1 MNADTMPNTR
11 NRQLKS
17 PMLLPVI
24 NGEKPPIPVPLR
36 RRFDTP
42 YRYVDSNVL
51 RSCSFDNLLT
61 MSQYSILNLTN
72 NGDSA
77 LKTPTSLNFQCKGT
91 KKSGNISDYQKKL
104 LSL

>member
-51 RSCSFDNLLT
+51 RSCSFANLLT
-61 MSQYSILNLTN
+61 MSQYSYFKF
-72 NGDSA
+72 DKQWRFSV
-77 LKTPTSLNFQCKGT
+77 
-91 KKSGNISDYQKKL
+91 KKRVL
-104 LSL
+104 R

>member
-61 MSQYSILNLTN
+61 MLQYSILNLTN
-72 NGDSA
+72 NGVSA
-77 LKTPTSLNFQCKGT
+77 LKTAYFVEFSLQRY
-91 KKSGNISDYQKKL
+91 KKMWKYF
-104 LSL
+104 

>member
-61 MSQYSILNLTN
+61 MLQYSILNLTN
-72 NGDSA
+72 NGVSA
-77 LKTPTSLNFQCKGT
+77 LKTAYFVKFSLQRY
-91 KKSGNISDYQKKL
+91 KKCGNISDYQKKL

>member
-42 YRYVDSNVL
+42 YRYVDNNVL

-72 NGDSA
+72 NGVSA
-77 LKTPTSLNFQCKGT
+77 LKNAYFVKFSMQRY
-91 KKSGNISDYQKKL
+91 KKKRKYF
-104 LSL
+104 

>member
-61 MSQYSILNLTN
+61 MSQYPILNLSN
-72 NGDSA
+72 NGVSA
-77 LKTPTSLNFQCKGT
+77 LKNAYFVKFSMQRY
-91 KKSGNISDYQKKL
+91 KKKRKYF
-104 LSL
+104 

>member
-61 MSQYSILNLTN
+61 LLQYSILNLTN
-72 NGDSA
+72 NGVSA
-77 LKTPTSLNFQCKGT
+77 LKTAYFVKFSLQRY
-91 KKSGNISDYQKKL
+91 KKMWKYF
-104 LSL
+104 

>member
-1 MNADTMPNTR
+1 MNADIMPNTR

-51 RSCSFDNLLT
+51 RSCSFANLLT
-61 MSQYSILNLTN
+61 MLQYSILNLTN
-72 NGDSA
+72 NGVSA
-77 LKTPTSLNFQCKGT
+77 LKNAYFVNFSLQRYKKKRKNF
-91 KKSGNISDYQKKL
+91 
-104 LSL
+104 

>member
-51 RSCSFDNLLT
+51 LSCSFDNLLT
-61 MSQYSILNLTN
+61 MSQYSYFKF
-72 NGDSA
+72 DKQWRFSV
-77 LKTPTSLNFQCKGT
+77 
-91 KKSGNISDYQKKL
+91 KKRVL
-104 LSL
+104 R

>member
-51 RSCSFDNLLT
+51 LSCSFDN
-61 MSQYSILNLTN
+61 
-72 NGDSA
+72 
-77 LKTPTSLNFQCKGT
+77 
-91 KKSGNISDYQKKL
+91 
-104 LSL
+104 